1 MPRKTVL
8 ILKIHQLCS
17 TERPTR
23 AKNRQ
28 DQEAWD
34 RGQHIAMTIL
44 YDPERSIRI
53 WCLHEDRSI
62 SFPYSLHKFLLFLSS
77 SKVCVYGSSSCEHE
91 AYLESRQYYPSMRAG
106 PPNPGPRSAA
116 TRAGMKSGHARIR
129 GVSIVLP
136 TCKPATLKAAG
147 TDICGKLRPARNRF
161 SFCGPPECNG
171 GPAEG
176 TLKEKIG

>member
-1 MPRKTVL
+1 ML
-8 ILKIHQLCS
+8 
-17 TERPTR
+17 
-23 AKNRQ
+23 
-28 DQEAWD
+28 
-34 RGQHIAMTIL
+34 
-44 YDPERSIRI
+44 
-53 WCLHEDRSI
+53 
-62 SFPYSLHKFLLFLSS
+62 FLLDYAFEADYARNYASIMYQCLRPVECYNNLTWSAHVDTVYSKVARKIGAMKRTSRQLSLKARSSFFLS
-77 SKVCVYGSSSCEHE
+77 VIQPDLEYAAGACVPSMP
-91 AYLESRQYYPSMRAG
+91 ESQRRRQYYPSMRAG

-176 TLKEKIG
+176 T

>member
-1 MPRKTVL
+1 MVKEREIEKERERQTVSKSVSPPVADKT
-8 ILKIHQLCS
+8 IQN
-17 TERPTR
+17 ER
-23 AKNRQ
+23 
-28 DQEAWD
+28 
-34 RGQHIAMTIL
+34 
-44 YDPERSIRI
+44 EREVAQVTAR
-53 WCLHEDRSI
+53 
-62 SFPYSLHKFLLFLSS
+62 
-77 SKVCVYGSSSCEHE
+77 
-91 AYLESRQYYPSMRAG
+91 SRQYYPSMRAG

-129 GVSIVLP
+129 GVGIVLP

-176 TLKEKIG
+176 T